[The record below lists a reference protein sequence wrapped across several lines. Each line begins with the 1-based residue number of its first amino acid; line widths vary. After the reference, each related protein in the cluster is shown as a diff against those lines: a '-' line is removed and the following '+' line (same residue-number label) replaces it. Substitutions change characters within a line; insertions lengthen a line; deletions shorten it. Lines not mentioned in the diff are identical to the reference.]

1 MTSALANVPAES
13 DILCEG
19 CGYVLNGLPAGAN
32 CPECGKPT
40 AESAATLRHGPAWE
54 QSGPVLRRFIS
65 TTLQLLLH
73 PTRFYRALPTRKT
86 RESSTR
92 FAHAHWMVA
101 SLLLGVAGYA
111 HFSWYL
117 YLGNLPGSLDRLNYP
132 IPAMLVFAMIV
143 YLLLAATTR
152 VAGWLTSLEAGYW
165 GMRLPLGVVLRGLDY
180 HAAHYLPVSIMGFVT
195 TVGYQALLHW
205 RFFLVNYVSAPTYLY
220 VLCGEVIVA
229 AVYLFKTYWIGMKN
243 MMYANA

>member
-1 MTSALANVPAES
+1 MSSALANIPAES
-13 DILCEG
+13 DALCEG
-19 CGYVLNGLPAGAN
+19 CGYVLNGLPAGGN

-40 AESAATLRHGPAWE
+40 SESAATLRHAAAWE
-54 QSGPVLRRFIS
+54 QSGPALSRFIS
-65 TTLQLLLH
+65 TTYQVLAH
-73 PTRFYRALPTRKT
+73 PTHFYRSLATRKT

-92 FAHAHWMVA
+92 FAQVHWMIA
-101 SLLLGVAGYA
+101 SLLLGAAGYA

-117 YLGNLPGSLDRLNYP
+117 YLGSLPGALDRLNYP
-132 IPAMLVFAMIV
+132 IPAVLIFGMIV

-152 VAGWLTSLEAGYW
+152 VAGWLTSLEAKYW

-180 HAAHYLPVSIMGFVT
+180 HAAHYLPVALMGCVT
-195 TVGYQALLHW
+195 TVGYQFLLH
-205 RFFLVNYVSAPTYLY
+205 RHFYLVNYISAPTYLY

-243 MMYANA
+243 MMYANG